1 MQRAMHGLILVAIGL
16 SLAALAPLG
25 AEVLRFEGDLF
36 AGGHPAEGPF
46 DFRFRLL
53 DGPDGA
59 TSSELAEPL
68 ERYGVEVAQGR
79 FRVELEFDL
88 EVPKASPTW
97 LAVEVARSG
106 SGDRFAALEPA
117 RPIMGPGELT
127 PEDNFPAGTVA
138 FFDLPACPSGWTE
151 LTAARGRT
159 LVGLP
164 SGGTLGGTQGTALSD
179 LEARVHSHT
188 FSTSVT
194 SAANGHHSH
203 AWSSILYSGSDVQ
216 WTSWDQ
222 FGSPV
227 LAFNWTNGV
236 DNEGSG
242 IYPLTATP
250 NATFFTASQDAHTH
264 LLTFSG
270 VPTSSNGAPLPY
282 LQLLACRK
290 G

>member
-1 MQRAMHGLILVAIGL
+1 MKRAMRWLSLLGVGLVAG
-16 SLAALAPLG
+16 ALAPLG
-25 AEVLRFEGDLF
+25 AATLRFEGDLF
-36 AGGHPAEGPF
+36 AHGRPADGLY
-46 DFRFRLL
+46 DFRFRWI
-53 DGPDGA
+53 DGPDVA
-59 TSSELAEPL
+59 TSATLAEPV
-68 ERYGVEVAQGR
+68 EREGVDVVQGR
-79 FRVELEFDL
+79 FRVELEFDAEL
-88 EVPKASPTW
+88 PEAMPTW
-97 LAVEVARSG
+97 LAIEVARSG
-106 SGDRFAALEPA
+106 SGDDFAALEPA
-117 RPIMGPGELT
+117 RPVAGPAELT
-127 PEDNFPAGTVA
+127 PEDNFPAGTVVY
-138 FFDLPACPSGWTE
+138 FDLAACPAGWTE

-159 LVGLP
+159 FVGLP
-164 SGGTLGGTQGTALSD
+164 AGGTLGGTQGTALAN